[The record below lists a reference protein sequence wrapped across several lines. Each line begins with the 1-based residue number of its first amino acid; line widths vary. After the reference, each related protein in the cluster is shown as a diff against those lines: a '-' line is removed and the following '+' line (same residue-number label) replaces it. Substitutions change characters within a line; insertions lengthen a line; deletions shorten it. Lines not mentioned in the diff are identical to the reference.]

1 MNQYIIDNSKS
12 NYFGITCYE
21 IEQYEAEKC
30 LWIKVSFDAVVNG
43 NFQEVQTWFKRD
55 ELLLV

>member
-12 NYFGITCYE
+12 VYFGITCYE
-21 IEQYEAEKC
+21 LEQYEAEDC
-30 LWIKVSFDAVVNG
+30 VWIKVSFDAVVSG
-43 NFQEVQTWFKRD
+43 NFQEVQMWFKSN